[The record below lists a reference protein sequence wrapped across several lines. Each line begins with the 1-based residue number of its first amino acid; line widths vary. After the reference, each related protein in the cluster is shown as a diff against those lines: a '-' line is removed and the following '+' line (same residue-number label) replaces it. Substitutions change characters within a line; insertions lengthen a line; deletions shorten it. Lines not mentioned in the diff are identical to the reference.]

1 MNTQPKPKA
10 LRPDVISNAASV
22 HEATAWAQ
30 HLAHWLSAPWKHEQ
44 APTPAVW
51 LLGFIIELT
60 QRQYGFNEALGIV
73 TRLETKQ
80 LWGLGRVNAD
90 TPCLLPTPIHYL
102 EPGPYLHY
110 VPINRHRARLLDGLR
125 GCASS
130 TSLLLIPDSHT
141 EGEYGDAATLQ
152 LTDRQL
158 VRRRNQLH
166 QCVKRT
172 FDSLYASWRDDFIDR
187 QRAQN
192 LMSCVK
198 PPKRV
203 ALSTFINALHQHAL
217 LETNQAPALNKILR
231 RSPLPADTALTHSA
245 IDGSLC
251 NPLLPKH
258 TLLKPPTLSVIFE
271 EALPTT
277 EQAADFNRVFDEV
290 RANYNLA
297 QDSATAVERSQ
308 AIPANGVKNPNTPVS
323 RSDQDR
329 PAQWVEYTSRYML
342 RFIQRMRGKMKSQK
356 RLTYGDRKRLLT
368 LVRNEFAQETLILR
382 PMGVPAMALFWVC
395 RKLLSRQCNVS
406 TAKRYLYDVIL
417 HGALHHPLS
426 HDLRAWDEEDI
437 EEIRLQI
444 TGEDGSRLLASN
456 TQLSRESRLADFVRA
471 GQEMGMIEADL
482 ITHVSARYVAMKRR
496 NLLLSFEQI
505 DYKIETLLALE
516 SAALNA
522 LGVKLILGFY
532 SGMRS
537 EECLDLRVTDISIVP
552 AQNTQACEVYI
563 RIRQGKS
570 GNAPRRIPLHIFAP
584 DEIVNCFVS
593 YCEKRV
599 GQFRNGAA
607 LRKINLLGINQ
618 APSSD
623 SIVPYLSDAL
633 QALKEE
639 WGESFDW
646 HTLRH
651 NFATWTFT
659 RWLAVH
665 YAEVPALT
673 ANTENVLFQEAS
685 LNRLAR
691 ALTAY
696 THINGPM
703 NSPYH
708 CTALAAVMGHS
719 SFEVTRAHYIHC
731 GALVALLGS
740 TT

>member
-1 MNTQPKPKA
+1 MSTQTRAKA

-60 QRQYGFNEALGIV
+60 QRQYGFNEALGII
-73 TRLETKQ
+73 TRVETKQ

-102 EPGPYLHY
+102 EPGPYAHY
-110 VPINRHRARLLDGLR
+110 VPINRHRARLLEGLK
-125 GCASS
+125 GCAPS
-130 TSLLLIPDSHT
+130 TSFFLIPDSHT
-141 EGEYGDAATLQ
+141 EGETGNAATLQ
-152 LTDRQL
+152 LTDHQL

-172 FDSLYASWRDDFIDR
+172 FDSLYTYWRDDFINC
-187 QRAQN
+187 QRTQN
-192 LMSCVK
+192 TARREK

-217 LETNQAPALNKILR
+217 LENNQAPALNKMLR
-231 RSPLPADTALTHSA
+231 RSPLPADAALSHCA
-245 IDGSLC
+245 VDGSLC
-251 NPLLPKH
+251 SPLLPKH
-258 TLLKPPTLSVIFE
+258 SLLKPPTLSVIFE
-271 EALPTT
+271 ETLPTT
-277 EQAADFNRVFDEV
+277 EQAAEFNRVFNEV
-290 RANYNLA
+290 GANYNLA
-297 QDSATAVERSQ
+297 QDPALAPESSQ
-308 AIPANGVKNPNTPVS
+308 AIPANGIKITNTPIS

-342 RFIQRMRGKMKSQK
+342 RFIQRLRGKIKSQK
-356 RLTYGDRKRLLT
+356 RLTYGDRQRLLT
-368 LVRNEFAQETLILR
+368 LVRNEFEQETLILR

-395 RKLLSRQCNVS
+395 RKLLSRQCKVS
-406 TAKRYLYDVIL
+406 TAIRYLYDVIL
-417 HGALHHPLS
+417 HGALHHQLS
-426 HDLRAWDEEDI
+426 HDIRSWDEEDI
-437 EEIRLQI
+437 EEVRLQI

-456 TQLSRESRLADFVRA
+456 TQLSRESRLADFIRA
-471 GQEMGMIEADL
+471 CQEMGMIEADL
-482 ITHVSARYVAMKRR
+482 ITHISSRYVAMKRR

-505 DYKIETLLALE
+505 DYKIKTLLGVE

-532 SGMRS
+532 GGMRS
-537 EECLDLRVTDISIVP
+537 EECLDLRMTDISIVP
-552 AQNTQACEVYI
+552 AQNTETCEVYI

-570 GNAPRRIPLHIFAP
+570 GNAPRRIPLHIFAS
-584 DEIVNCFVS
+584 DEIVERFVS
-593 YCEKRV
+593 YCESRV
-599 GQFRNGAA
+599 DQFRNGAV
-607 LRKINLLGINQ
+607 LRKIHLLGLNQ

-633 QALKEE
+633 QALKAE

-659 RWLAVH
+659 RWLAV
-665 YAEVPALT
+665 YYNQVPVLT
-673 ANTENVLFQEAS
+673 VQTENVLFQESS

-696 THINGPM
+696 THIEGPM

-708 CTALAAVMGHS
+708 LTALAAVMGHS

-731 GALVALLGS
+731 GTLIALLGS
-740 TT
+740 TA